1 MSGGRPMQ
9 GGDLVLIER
18 RPPIAVVTLNRP
30 AVRNALSFALM
41 EALAAA
47 FADLDQDAEVRAVV
61 LTGAGGVFAAGAD
74 IAELAGQGTVDLLRE
89 DRLEL
94 WQRLRATKLPLVAA
108 VEGLALGGGMELAML
123 CDLIVAGEG
132 ARFGQPEIRLGVMPG
147 AGGTQLL
154 TRALGKWRAME
165 MVLAGR
171 LFTGRELYE
180 AGLVTRVVPDSQALV
195 EATRLG
201 LEIAAMAPL
210 AVRLAKESVQ
220 AAFMTG
226 LEEGLSLERKNFYLL
241 FATQDREEGMRA
253 FLEKRDARWQ
263 GK

>member
-1 MSGGRPMQ
+1 MSQDRAGAAQ
-9 GGDLVLIER
+9 AEVLVDR

-30 AVRNALSFALM
+30 DVRNALSFSLM
-41 EALAAA
+41 AELAAA
-47 FADLDQDAEVRAVV
+47 FAELERDAEVRAIV
-61 LTGAGGVFAAGAD
+61 LTGAGQVFAAGAD
-74 IAELAGQGTVDLLRE
+74 IAELAAQGTVDLLQE
-89 DRLEL
+89 DRLAI
-94 WQRLRATKLPLVAA
+94 WQRLRATKQPVVAA

-165 MVLAGR
+165 MVLSGR
-171 LFTGRELYE
+171 LFSGRELYE
-180 AGLVTRVVPDSQALV
+180 AGLVTRCVPDTQAV
-195 EATRLG
+195 AEATRLA
-201 LEIAAMAPL
+201 LEIAGMAPL

-226 LEEGLSLERKNFYLL
+226 LEEGLALERKNFYLL
-241 FATQDREEGMRA
+241 FATQDRLEGMRA